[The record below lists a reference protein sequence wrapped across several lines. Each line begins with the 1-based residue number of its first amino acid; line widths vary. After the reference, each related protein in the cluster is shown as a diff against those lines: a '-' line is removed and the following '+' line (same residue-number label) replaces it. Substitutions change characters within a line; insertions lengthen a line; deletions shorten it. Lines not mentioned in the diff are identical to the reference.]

1 MAQVVPGRLVILIKG
16 PICKHK
22 EVVRIFKQRMTMDK
36 QLEIIS
42 VKRLLQA
49 KEDFRKELLVQE
61 DRPLLTVKGE
71 IDEVIGSKI
80 NSLAVVLTSDQIVE

>member
-1 MAQVVPGRLVILIKG
+1 MAQVVPGRLVISIKG
-16 PICKHK
+16 PICRLK
-22 EVVRIFKQRMTMDK
+22 EVVKICKQRMRMDK

-42 VKRLLQA
+42 VKRLLQD

-80 NSLAVVLTSDQIVE
+80 SSLVVVLTSDQIVE